1 MLECDSLVRH
11 FSDRKRGTIRAVD
24 GISLS
29 CHQSEILGVLGPN
42 GAGKTTLLRM
52 LSTLITPTSGTASV
66 AGFDIRFHASQVR
79 ARIGFLSA
87 SMALYERLTAREN
100 VEYFGALH
108 GLHGNALRRRC
119 SSLFDQL
126 EIEEFADRRCDRLST
141 GQKQRVAIARCI
153 VHEPP
158 VMFFDE
164 PTTGLDVLAAR
175 SIKEFIRGCKSQGRA
190 VIFSTHI
197 MSEVELLC
205 DRIAVIYE
213 GRLAALGTLAELR
226 AATGCT
232 AFEEVFLNLIG
243 ASGAQDRPP
252 ASVLGGAARREEN
265 D

>member
-1 MLECDSLVRH
+1 MLECESLVRH

-24 GISLS
+24 GITLR
-29 CHQSEILGVLGPN
+29 CGPSEILGILGPN

-66 AGFDIRFHASQVR
+66 AGFDIRSQASEVR
-79 ARIGFLSA
+79 ANIGFLSA

-108 GLHGNALRRRC
+108 GLRRSALRERC
-119 SSLFDQL
+119 SSLFAGL
-126 EIEEFADRRCDRLST
+126 EMDEFVDRRCDRLST

-153 VHEPP
+153 VHQPP

-205 DRIAVIYE
+205 DRIAVVYQ

-226 AATGCT
+226 AATGRT
-232 AFEEVFLNLIG
+232 AFEEVFLSLIG
-243 ASGAQDRPP
+243 EDKPHDDMRLSFPD
-252 ASVLGGAARREEN
+252 AALQPLESE
-265 D
+265 